1 MYYLCEPI
9 CIYSH
14 LTIIMNIL
22 KNKIW
27 MHKWGI
33 PILHAI
39 LWIIGLLITTDFL
52 GILKLVFPSNSAQYA
67 ISLGAVV
74 VIFFGE
80 IILTFIDCAIEKE
93 NSCLNMTFC
102 NFIASLIATIV
113 AIVVFMFLGCYF
125 IAEADTQWL
134 GKFLISLVILVS
146 ATTKGMEIWLQ
157 NNWDKYTLDNTN
169 KLPKLNF
176 SM

>member
-1 MYYLCEPI
+1 M
-9 CIYSH
+9 
-14 LTIIMNIL
+14 
-22 KNKIW
+22 
-27 MHKWGI
+27 
-33 PILHAI
+33 
-39 LWIIGLLITTDFL
+39 LITTDFL

-102 NFIASLIATIV
+102 NFIAFLIATIV

-125 IAEADTQWL
+125 IAEADIQWL